1 MISAQLFFLYTW
13 LFHSHTISPNN
24 FLLSFIFLKLSN
36 RMIRELHFL
45 LRLLTERKGRKD
57 ERKGGREGEKERKRK
72 GGPFV

>member
-1 MISAQLFFLYTW
+1 MVVSQPHHFTKQLFVIIY
-13 LFHSHTISPNN
+13 
-24 FLLSFIFLKLSN
+24 FLKLSN